1 MWDKARDVIT
11 ILLLPALGWVL
22 MVSRAIET
30 ERIHAEA
37 LKRDVAQLSERVDRL
52 QERNEA
58 TSLQLVRLET
68 RLNNHGSRSL
78 TFRIERFSL
87 FVPFLGFGGKTY
99 MVVAVGV

>member
-11 ILLLPALGWVL
+11 ILLVPALGWVL

-30 ERIHAEA
+30 ERIHSQA

-68 RLNNHGSRSL
+68 RLDGL
-78 TFRIERFSL
+78 GAQLERIETMLTKLTEDQRAQHRRTR
-87 FVPFLGFGGKTY
+87 P
-99 MVVAVGV
+99 

>member
-30 ERIHAEA
+30 ERIHAQS
-37 LKRDVAQLSERVDRL
+37 LKRDVTQLTERVDRL

-58 TSLQLVRLET
+58 TTLQLVRLET
-68 RLNNHGSRSL
+68 RLDGL
-78 TFRIERFSL
+78 GAQLERIETMLTKLTEEAHHARRSDD
-87 FVPFLGFGGKTY
+87 
-99 MVVAVGV
+99 